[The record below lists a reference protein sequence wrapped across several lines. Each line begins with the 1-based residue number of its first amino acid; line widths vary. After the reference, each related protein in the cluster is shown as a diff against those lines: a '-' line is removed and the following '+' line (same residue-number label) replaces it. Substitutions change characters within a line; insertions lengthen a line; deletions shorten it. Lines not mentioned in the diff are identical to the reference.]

1 MITYTYKGIL
11 AEILKLSASC
21 YFSEE
26 EFKDKLN
33 TQSNNL
39 SFSILHINIRS
50 MNKNFEN
57 FKLSLS
63 QCSQEFSMVCLT
75 ETWNSDESFQNNS
88 NFQLPQYSSV
98 HFGRKNK
105 RGGGIC
111 IFITK
116 GRVTLNNI
124 HKNN

>member
-1 MITYTYKGIL
+1 MIQKQEANNFENLNFNPFLKQKYIL
-11 AEILKLSASC
+11 INNDFDADNNFFNENTFQNLNAN

-57 FKLSLS
+57 FKLFLS
-63 QCSQEFSMVCLT
+63 QCSQKFSMV
-75 ETWNSDESFQNNS
+75 
-88 NFQLPQYSSV
+88 
-98 HFGRKNK
+98 
-105 RGGGIC
+105 
-111 IFITK
+111 
-116 GRVTLNNI
+116 
-124 HKNN
+124 